1 MADRW
6 SPGWAWLILTVFVA
20 LYVAVFDLHAV
31 ATQAE
36 TMSGR
41 FRDWLF
47 NPYTGPFI
55 AAGWV
60 GLFVGLTYHWF
71 LRKARP

>member
-1 MADRW
+1 MDGHW
-6 SPGWAWLILTVFVA
+6 SPAWAWLILIIANAAFVIA
-20 LYVAVFDLHAV
+20 FDVHAAIV
-31 ATQAE
+31 GTE

-47 NPYTGPFI
+47 DPYTGPFI

-71 LRKARP
+71 LRKKGA